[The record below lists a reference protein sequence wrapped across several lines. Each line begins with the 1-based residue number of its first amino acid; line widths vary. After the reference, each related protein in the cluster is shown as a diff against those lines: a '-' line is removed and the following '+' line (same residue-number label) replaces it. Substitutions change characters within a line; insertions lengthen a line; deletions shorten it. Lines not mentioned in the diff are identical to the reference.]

1 MYVEA
6 IFSIVVIVAVVLTI
20 IEIIGDIKG
29 E

>member
-6 IFSIVVIVAVVLTI
+6 IFSIVVIVAIFLTI